1 MCIDLGIIVAS
12 FLLGFREILG
22 FVFPQ
27 NRIGCD
33 VEIRE
38 AKHFLCADC
47 KAETGF
53 IRQSYCFQCGVP
65 EELSCAFPH

>member
-1 MCIDLGIIVAS
+1 MRIGLGKIVVS
-12 FLLGFREILG
+12 VLSGFREILG

-38 AKHFLCADC
+38 ARISSARTVKR
-47 KAETGF
+47 T
-53 IRQSYCFQCGVP
+53 
-65 EELSCAFPH
+65 

>member
-1 MCIDLGIIVAS
+1 MRIGLGKIVVS
-12 FLLGFREILG
+12 VLRGFREILG

-33 VEIRE
+33 VKIRE

-47 KAETGF
+47 KADIGF
-53 IRQSYCFQCGVP
+53 IRQPYCFQCGVP
-65 EELSCAFPH
+65 GELSHAFPH

>member
-1 MCIDLGIIVAS
+1 MQIGLRKIVVS
-12 FLLGFREILG
+12 VLRGFRAILG
-22 FVFPQ
+22 FMFPE

-47 KAETGF
+47 KADIGF
-53 IRQSYCFQCGVP
+53 ISQPHCFQFGVP
-65 EELSCAFPH
+65 AELSYAFPH

>member
-1 MCIDLGIIVAS
+1 MRIGLGKIVVS
-12 FLLGFREILG
+12 ILSGFREILG

-47 KAETGF
+47 KADIGF
-53 IRQSYCFQCGVP
+53 IRQSYFFQCGVP
-65 EELSCAFPH
+65 AELSYAFPY

>member
-1 MCIDLGIIVAS
+1 MRIGLGKIVVS
-12 FLLGFREILG
+12 VLRGFREIPV
-22 FVFPQ
+22 FMFPQ

-47 KAETGF
+47 KADIGF
-53 IRQSYCFQCGVP
+53 IRQPYFFQCGVP
-65 EELSCAFPH
+65 AELSYAFPH

>member
-1 MCIDLGIIVAS
+1 MRIGLGKIVVS
-12 FLLGFREILG
+12 VLRGFREILG

-47 KAETGF
+47 KADIGF
-53 IRQSYCFQCGVP
+53 IRQPYCFQCGVP
-65 EELSCAFPH
+65 GELSHAFPH